1 MRRVGMEK
9 RNKQYQIMKCKNESG
24 GGREDVLQ
32 EIEIYIAFHKKEK
45 AQKSR
50 SGKQE
55 NWKISCDDTFPWIQ
69 GY

>member
-55 NWKISCDDTFPWIQ
+55 NW
-69 GY
+69 